1 MQFLEARENGRVKL
15 FCHRGGTFWAAVVN
29 TNQLDAV
36 EFPVCAHMIAPK
48 FSKAH
53 DGDTYFS

>member
-1 MQFLEARENGRVKL
+1 V
-15 FCHRGGTFWAAVVN
+15 VVN
-29 TNQLDAV
+29 TNQLDAA

-53 DGDTYFS
+53 DGDT